1 MGEREKLK
9 FLSAYLKYKKKEII
23 VFFVF
28 SAVFAVSFFMY
39 HLPLKAVAYPVLLCL
54 IIGAAILAVSI
65 KNSYGKHKELERL
78 STLSSSLIREFPEAS
93 CTEDD
98 DYTGIIKLLC
108 EEQRQL
114 LSSMNRKYSDMTDY
128 YTMWAHQIKTP
139 IASMKLQ
146 LEKEDS
152 SFSRKMSSELF
163 RIEQYVEMVLVFLRL
178 DSETT
183 DYVIK
188 EYSVDEIVRQAI
200 NKFSGDFI
208 SRKLSLS
215 YEPIDAK
222 AVTDEKWLSFVVE
235 QVLSNA
241 LKYTPAG
248 GTIRIYGD
256 GTTVAI
262 ADSGIGIREEDQARV
277 FEKGFTGYNGR
288 ADKKSTGIGLYLCRQ
303 VMNRLNHSISLTSR
317 PGQGTL
323 VRLDLSRENRIVE

>member
-1 MGEREKLK
+1 MGKREKLK

-23 VFFVF
+23 IFFVF

-54 IIGAAILAVSI
+54 IIGAAILTVSI

-98 DYTGIIKLLC
+98 DYTRIIKLLC

-152 SFSRKMSSELF
+152 PFSRKMSSELF

-200 NKFSGDFI
+200 KKFSGDFI

-215 YEPIDAK
+215 YEPIGAK

-241 LKYTPAG
+241 LKYTVKG
-248 GTIRIYGD
+248 GVCISFEEPKTLCIRD
-256 GTTVAI
+256 T
-262 ADSGIGIREEDQARV
+262 GIGIAKEDLPRI
-277 FEKGFTGYNGR
+277 FEKGYTGCNGR
-288 ADKKSTGIGLYLCRQ
+288 KSKRASGIGLYLCKRICSNLGH
-303 VMNRLNHSISLTSR
+303 VITAESL
-317 PGQGTL
+317 PGCGTA
-323 VRLDLSRENRIVE
+323 VRIKMDQRNMEFE